1 MELRYGQG
9 IWIMSNS
16 WGSKP
21 ALGYDKHCIQTNSF
35 IWHYNDMTVLFAAGT
50 SGEGTVFYGEVIRR
64 LNTVLSPGFSKNVIT
79 TCAIYNVYRNITDG
93 QNYVTYFSSRGDN
106 TKGR

>member
-1 MELRYGQG
+1 MELRYDQG

-21 ALGYDKHCIQTNSF
+21 ALGYGRHCIKTNSSGITT
-35 IWHYNDMTVLFAAGT
+35 IWQCCSLWVPVVK
-50 SGEGTVFYGEVIRR
+50 GTVYYGEVIRR

>member
-1 MELRYGQG
+1 MDHVEQLGLEACVGLWQ
-9 IWIMSNS
+9 
-16 WGSKP
+16 
-21 ALGYDKHCIQTNSF
+21 ALYKDEF
-35 IWHYNDMTVLFAAGT
+35 IWHYNDMAVLFAAGT
-50 SGEGTVFYGEVIRR
+50 SGEGTVYYGEVIRR

-79 TCAIYNVYRNITDG
+79 AGAVYNVYRNITDG